1 MLHQPRM
8 HKMHEQKTDAAV
20 CERLDYYTGQRKKE
34 GETDQICLAFSF
46 CIPEVIYGYQG
57 PTVRVLVAC
66 ILTHPSSNKI
76 ILILCMSSYL
86 NFQVGKCNN
95 LQHTSSL
102 PCSEKY
108 LSESYLNKHD
118 IIIDSNFQSFLKH
131 DFLLHPCKSFENLN
145 TVIKVPVLHR
155 DLIGEGSHR
164 RLFSSLRVSIQP
176 HTTISELPEHFC
188 EAVVIERLPSG
199 VFADPFELQHLV
211 QRGGTTLALLH
222 VKQIN
227 AAVFGDTN
235 LELPSALSNRSVVE
249 VHMDIGH
256 NILSKHTDELKIN
269 LELPLHARYPP
280 LDGSGYSNVEVSIPD
295 LFIRCSTERNG
306 ARERCFWAK
315 RAEHVQSLADAVLW
329 RIPSGNKAHS
339 QIVSYVTFTAAF
351 LSTVL
356 IVLAA
361 VCYSPNTS
369 SSKSLKK
376 LRKS

>member
-1 MLHQPRM
+1 MDIGAPLN
-8 HKMHEQKTDAAV
+8 V
-20 CERLDYYTGQRKKE
+20 YLL
-34 GETDQICLAFSF
+34 LAFLL
-46 CIPEVIYGYQG
+46 IYL
-57 PTVRVLVAC
+57 PTR
-66 ILTHPSSNKI
+66 S
-76 ILILCMSSYL
+76 
-86 NFQVGKCNN
+86 VGKCSN
-95 LQHTSSL
+95 LQQPSSL
-102 PCSEKY
+102 PCSDKY
-108 LSESYLNKHD
+108 LSEFYFNKHD
-118 IIIDSNFQSFLKH
+118 ILIDSNFQSFLKH
-131 DFLLHPCKSFENLN
+131 GFPLRPCKSIESLK

-211 QRGGTTLALLH
+211 QRG
-222 VKQIN
+222 VFVD

-256 NILSKHTDELKIN
+256 NILSKHTDELEIN

-280 LDGSGYSNVEVSIPD
+280 LDGSGYSNVEMGIPD
-295 LFIRCSTERNG
+295 LFIRCSTERN
-306 ARERCFWAK
+306 AVCERCFWVK
-315 RAEHVQSLADAVLW
+315 RAEHIKSLADAVLW

-339 QIVSYVTFTAAF
+339 QVVSYVTFTAAF

-369 SSKSLKK
+369 SSKNLKK